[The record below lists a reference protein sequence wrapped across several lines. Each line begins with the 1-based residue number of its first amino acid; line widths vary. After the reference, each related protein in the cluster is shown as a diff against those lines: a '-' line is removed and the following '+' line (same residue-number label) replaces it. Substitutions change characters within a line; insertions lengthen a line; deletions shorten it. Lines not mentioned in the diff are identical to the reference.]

1 MEQLLQLALNG
12 LAIGCVYALVA
23 LGMILVYEASGV
35 VNFATGQFVMVGTF
49 VAATSYGATGLPAVP
64 AYLLALGGMALFGI
78 GFFFAVHRPL
88 QKHSI
93 VTIIIG
99 TVAVGIVVQNVA
111 QMIWG
116 PLPIRPASPF
126 GRTMVE
132 VAGARVTLHA
142 LAVIVVTA
150 VLVTALTV
158 LLMRTPLGV
167 RMRAVAQ
174 DPEAARLMGVSVT
187 YIHGLTWVIAAML
200 AGAAGIMLGPI
211 WFPDVG
217 MGDSVA
223 LKAFAAAIIGGFGSV
238 PGAII
243 GGILVGLA
251 EVLGAFYVSST
262 YKELIVFGLMVGFLL
277 IYPQGLFGEKVGERG

>member
-1 MEQLLQLALNG
+1 VDQLLQLLING

-49 VAATSYGATGLPAVP
+49 AAATSYGASGLPALP
-64 AYLLALGGMALFGI
+64 AYALALGAMAAFGI
-78 GFFFAVHRPL
+78 AFFLAVHRPL

-99 TVAVGIVVQNVA
+99 TVAIGIVVQNVA
-111 QMIWG
+111 QMVWG

-126 GRTMVE
+126 GRAMVE
-132 VAGARVTLHA
+132 IGGARVSVHVLSVIAVTILLVAA
-142 LAVIVVTA
+142 LAF
-150 VLVTALTV
+150 
-158 LLMRTPLGV
+158 LLLRTPLGI

-187 YIHGLTWVIAAML
+187 QVHALTWVIAALL
-200 AGAAGIMLGPI
+200 AGVAGIMLGPI

-217 MGDSVA
+217 MGDAVA

-238 PGAII
+238 PGAIL

-251 EVLGAFYVSST
+251 EVLGAFYISST
-262 YKELIVFGLMVGFLL
+262 YKDLIVFGLMVGFLL
-277 IYPQGLFGEKVGERG
+277 VYPQGLFGEKIGERG

>member
-1 MEQLLQLALNG
+1 
-12 LAIGCVYALVA
+12 
-23 LGMILVYEASGV
+23 
-35 VNFATGQFVMVGTF
+35 MVGTF
-49 VAATSYGATGLPAVP
+49 VAATSYGATGLPAIP
-64 AYLLALGGMALFGI
+64 AYVLALAGMAAFGI
-78 GFFFAVHRPL
+78 GFFFCVHRPL

-126 GRTMVE
+126 GRT
-132 VAGARVTLHA
+132 
-142 LAVIVVTA
+142 I
-150 VLVTALTV
+150 VLVGALTV

-187 YIHGLTWVIAAML
+187 FIHGLTWVIAAVL
-200 AGAAGIMLGPI
+200 AGMAGIMLGPI

-217 MGDSVA
+217 MGDAVA

-251 EVLGAFYVSST
+251 EVLGAYYISST

>member
-1 MEQLLQLALNG
+1 MEQLVQLGLNG
-12 LAIGCVYALVA
+12 LALGCVYALVA

-49 VAATSYGATGLPAVP
+49 VAATSYGATGLPAIP
-64 AYLLALGGMALFGI
+64 AYMLALAGMAAFGI
-78 GFFFAVHRPL
+78 GFFFSVHRPL

-116 PLPIRPASPF
+116 PLPIRPVSPF
-126 GRTMVE
+126 GRAVVE
-132 VAGARVTLHA
+132 VAGARVTVHVLSVI
-142 LAVIVVTA
+142 AVTV
-150 VLVTALTV
+150 VLVAALTI

-187 YIHGLTWVIAAML
+187 FIHGLTWVIAAVL
-200 AGAAGIMLGPI
+200 AGMAGIMLGPI

-217 MGDSVA
+217 MGDAVA

-251 EVLGAFYVSST
+251 EVLGAYYISST

>member
-1 MEQLLQLALNG
+1 
-12 LAIGCVYALVA
+12 
-23 LGMILVYEASGV
+23 
-35 VNFATGQFVMVGTF
+35 
-49 VAATSYGATGLPAVP
+49 
-64 AYLLALGGMALFGI
+64 
-78 GFFFAVHRPL
+78 
-88 QKHSI
+88 
-93 VTIIIG
+93 
-99 TVAVGIVVQNVA
+99 
-111 QMIWG
+111 
-116 PLPIRPASPF
+116 
-126 GRTMVE
+126 
-132 VAGARVTLHA
+132 
-142 LAVIVVTA
+142 
-150 VLVTALTV
+150 V

-187 YIHGLTWVIAAML
+187 FIHGLTWVIAAVL
-200 AGAAGIMLGPI
+200 AGMAGIMLGPI

-217 MGDSVA
+217 MGDAVA

-251 EVLGAFYVSST
+251 EVLGAYYISST